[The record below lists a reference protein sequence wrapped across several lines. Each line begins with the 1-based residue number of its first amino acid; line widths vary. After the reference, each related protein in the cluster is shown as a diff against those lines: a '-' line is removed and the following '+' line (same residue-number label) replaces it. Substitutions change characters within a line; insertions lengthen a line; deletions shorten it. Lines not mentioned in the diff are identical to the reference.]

1 MPKRNDATLV
11 TDIKIFNRMFP
22 YLMPKRSESLIYY
35 KMEIEMTNALNFI
48 KQKNRDCGEK
58 KFRLFDVV
66 LASLART
73 FVMRPALN
81 RFIANSEY
89 WQRDEISFNFV
100 VKKDLTEQ
108 APERNAIV
116 KFQPEMT
123 FEEISEIIRNAIDE
137 ARHSDESADET
148 TIKYFLKLPK
158 PLLRFAVHRLKRL
171 DEKGRYPRSLREV
184 DGLHVSAYV
193 ANLGSINIANP
204 PMHHLYEW
212 GTTSVFITMGKMHRK
227 RLLDDQ
233 DNELI
238 KNTLELMITIDER
251 IAEGFYFMKAMKE
264 MQTFLENPQLLEERP
279 DLSQIR

>member
-171 DEKGRYPRSLREV
+171 DEKGRYPRSSGKSTVCMSQHTLRTWA
-184 DGLHVSAYV
+184 VS
-193 ANLGSINIANP
+193 
-204 PMHHLYEW
+204 
-212 GTTSVFITMGKMHRK
+212 TSPTHRC
-227 RLLDDQ
+227 
-233 DNELI
+233 I
-238 KNTLELMITIDER
+238 ISMS
-251 IAEGFYFMKAMKE
+251 G
-264 MQTFLENPQLLEERP
+264 ERP
-279 DLSQIR
+279 RCSSPWGRCTGRDCSMIRTMNSSRTPSS